1 MTSMASKPSYRDAV
15 RNIAPYVPGKPIS
28 EVKRELGISDVVKMA
43 SNENPLGPS
52 PMVQQALRE
61 SVDQLH
67 LYPDGYA
74 YELRQALAGHLRVE
88 AEQLVF
94 GNGSDEVIRM
104 IAETY
109 FCPEDEVVMATPTFS
124 VYRAVADLMG
134 ARPVEVPLQ
143 NHTHNLWAMAQ
154 AITDQTKAVFICN
167 PNNPTGTIVSQSQ
180 LKSFLRDI
188 PSTAVVVLDEAYY
201 EYVKDE
207 SYRGS
212 LELIGEDHTVIILRT
227 FSKVYGLAG
236 LRIGYGISDSET
248 VQLLERVREPFNTNA
263 LAQIA
268 ALASLEDQAHVDESL
283 AVNERGKAYLY
294 RAFEDM
300 GLEYVPSHTNF
311 ILVDVG
317 RDCLRV
323 FEELLAK
330 GVIIRAGASF
340 GYPTKIRV
348 TVGTEEQNT
357 RFVAALAD
365 VLATT

>member
-1 MTSMASKPSYRDAV
+1 M
-15 RNIAPYVPGKPIS
+15 
-28 EVKRELGISDVVKMA
+28 
-43 SNENPLGPS
+43 
-52 PMVQQALRE
+52 
-61 SVDQLH
+61 
-67 LYPDGYA
+67 
-74 YELRQALAGHLRVE
+74 
-88 AEQLVF
+88 
-94 GNGSDEVIRM
+94 
-104 IAETY
+104 
-109 FCPEDEVVMATPTFS
+109 
-124 VYRAVADLMG
+124 
-134 ARPVEVPLQ
+134 
-143 NHTHNLWAMAQ
+143 
-154 AITDQTKAVFICN
+154 
-167 PNNPTGTIVSQSQ
+167 
-180 LKSFLRDI
+180 
-188 PSTAVVVLDEAYY
+188 
-201 EYVKDE
+201 
-207 SYRGS
+207 
-212 LELIGEDHTVIILRT
+212 RT

-236 LRIGYGISDSET
+236 LRIGYGISNSET

-263 LAQIA
+263 MAQIA